1 MIATG
6 AAMSGINSIKK
17 IFISFC
23 LAVLLTSCSSP
34 ANQAS
39 NPGPITDS
47 VMPAD
52 SELSGVHNL
61 LITDAGILL
70 GTHQGV
76 WLQAESQVP
85 ILVGSSRFDVM
96 GLAKLGNGLIASGH
110 PAETEEQVGNV
121 GLRGSIDQGKSW
133 TNISLNGQVD
143 FHRLTSSGTTVLGLS
158 AGDGALLAS
167 RDSGKTWDTLANPNL
182 FDLVLD
188 PSNSMNVV
196 GATETGP
203 IFSSDGGKT
212 FSQIEGAPLLAL
224 LSWDIARLVGI
235 SPDGI
240 IYESLDQATSWTKL
254 GSVPG
259 QGKAIAVR
267 GDEIAVLAD
276 TNLYYSSDAGS
287 NFNIRLTGIAGH

>member
-1 MIATG
+1 MGGLNTF
-6 AAMSGINSIKK
+6 KK
-17 IFISFC
+17 IVIGFC
-23 LAVLLTSCSSP
+23 LAALLTSCSST

-39 NPGPITDS
+39 NPGQITDS
-47 VMPAD
+47 IMPAS

-61 LITDAGILL
+61 LITADGILL

-76 WLQAESQVP
+76 WLQSKSQDP

-96 GLAKLGNGLIASGH
+96 GLAKMGNGLIASGH
-110 PAETEEQVGNV
+110 PDETEEQVGNI
-121 GLRGSIDQGKSW
+121 GLRGSSDQGQSW
-133 TNISLNGQVD
+133 TNISLKGQND

-167 RDSGKTWDTLANPNL
+167 GDSGKTWDTLANPNL
-182 FDLVLD
+182 FDLALD

-196 GATETGP
+196 GTTETGP

-212 FSQIEGAPLLAL
+212 FSQIKGAPLLAL

-240 IYESLDQATSWTKL
+240 IYESLNQATSWSKL

-259 QGKAIAVR
+259 QVKAIAVS
-267 GDEIAVLAD
+267 GNEIAVLAG

-287 NFNIRLTGIAGH
+287 NFTVRLTGIAGH